1 MDNTFSNSSSLGS
14 SPLPNNGFSLI
25 ELMVAIAVVSILSA
39 IALPSMNDL
48 LVKMRVDNEISEM
61 QRLLLTA
68 RNTAINTGK
77 FTTVCPLVGGV
88 CKKKWHRKISVFTND
103 TNTVANGKSFTG
115 ADELVKIKEIKNNGN
130 GKFSIKSLGDL
141 TITGV
146 KKQISLD
153 FTIDVTSGKISLK
166 GEKKIKMTDFNI
178 DPPKALFGTITTGD
192 DLTIQFSTIF
202 R

>member
-1 MDNTFSNSSSLGS
+1 MLKNTIIKIGIVNLITLFVFTSNLSQAQQYDLNNKESVLTVLGTSSLHDWHITTENQSGKIVFAN
-14 SPLPNNGFSLI
+14 LNTCEI
-25 ELMVAIAVVSILSA
+25 EKC
-39 IALPSMNDL
+39 N
-48 LVKMRVDNEISEM
+48 
-61 QRLLLTA
+61 
-68 RNTAINTGK
+68 
-77 FTTVCPLVGGV
+77 
-88 CKKKWHRKISVFTND
+88 ISVVAESLKSGKKAMD
-103 TNTVANGKSFTG
+103 KNTYKALKTDNFQTITFQ
-115 ADELVKIKEIKNNGN
+115 LVKIKEIKNNGN

-153 FTIDVTSGKISLK
+153 FTINATSGKISLK
-166 GEKKIKMTDFNI
+166 GEKNIKMTNFNI